1 MTNDWRHRT
10 FDERL
15 EPRSAHKC
23 NGRPRPIRMEEALF
37 EECGVTGEETNLEVI
52 PPFPPPKRIAASS
65 SSPVPPPNSSRLPPR
80 NPNPPPIAIQY
91 DPSNSGPVGTAT
103 GHDLTKATKSLTTS
117 VTTSSELVE
126 KLKTALEEPVNEVL
140 PKLYEELFNVTVEI
154 VKESWKNYNGA
165 KMLWDLL
172 MKKFRVV

>member
-1 MTNDWRHRT
+1 MLVLLLKALT
-10 FDERL
+10 FVVVTL
-15 EPRSAHKC
+15 WSLLTCIIFNAIACTFALLLQCLKGC
-23 NGRPRPIRMEEALF
+23 SEATLGIFQVFSEGIKTCF
-37 EECGVTGEETNLEVI
+37 EFILQLVFKLLSSLVSKVFDIVI
-52 PPFPPPKRIAASS
+52 QR
-65 SSPVPPPNSSRLPPR
+65 
-80 NPNPPPIAIQY
+80 
-91 DPSNSGPVGTAT
+91 
-103 GHDLTKATKSLTTS
+103 ATKSLTTS

-172 MKKFRVV
+172 MKKFNVVET